1 MANQDREWN
10 KAIFSGKGSQTEDY
24 EAGGCR
30 GGDTLLKNQNLAV
43 EGRIRVS
50 QRDS

>member
-1 MANQDREWN
+1 MTESGIRRDFRER
-10 KAIFSGKGSQTEDY
+10 ASQTEDY

-30 GGDTLLKNQNLAV
+30 GGDTLLKNQKLAV
-43 EGRIRVS
+43 EGRNRVS

>member
-1 MANQDREWN
+1 MTENGIRRDFWERD
-10 KAIFSGKGSQTEDY
+10 SQTDDY
-24 EAGGCR
+24 EAGGHR

-43 EGRIRVS
+43 EGKIRVS

>member
-1 MANQDREWN
+1 MTESGIRGDFRER
-10 KAIFSGKGSQTEDY
+10 GSQTKDY
-24 EAGGCR
+24 EVGGCQ

-50 QRDS
+50 QHDS

>member
-10 KAIFSGKGSQTEDY
+10 KARFSGRGSQTEDY
-24 EAGGCR
+24 KDGGRR
-30 GGDTLLKNQNLAV
+30 GGDTLLKTQNLVV

-50 QRDS
+50 QCDS

>member
-1 MANQDREWN
+1 MTVSGIRQDFRER
-10 KAIFSGKGSQTEDY
+10 GSQTEDY

-30 GGDTLLKNQNLAV
+30 GGDTLLKNWKLAV
-43 EGRIRVS
+43 KGRNRVS